1 MAKKQMI
8 YSIALTLL
16 LGFEL
21 SFYLLIVQ
29 TGITEHFN
37 SDLFELFP
45 MFVGG
50 ISGTIL
56 AGLNWK
62 NFNNPMHKIIIAL
75 SFQLVL
81 SFFYPTY
88 NSLTLFLLGVSIGI
102 MAPLGIYLF
111 KQHQQRELF
120 FALAIAYTIGT
131 YNFTS
136 IADNRLTMAV
146 TFTTIVLISAIVLR
160 NFQIEKTPQS
170 HYKIAT
176 FIPLLLWI
184 LLDSNLFETLSRH
197 AHINIWDH
205 YTYTIITFHLLGLIS
220 AYFIDIGEKK
230 QHLIILLLFITSY
243 TFSYMELPMALAI
256 VYPFVISYY
265 NVIVFTA
272 LTKLTSLKELSLVM
286 VFVGWIASGA
296 GLALALSKFLH

>member
-1 MAKKQMI
+1 MI
-8 YSIALTLL
+8 SSIALTLL

-29 TGITEHFN
+29 TGIAEHFN
-37 SDLFELFP
+37 SDLIELFP
-45 MFVGG
+45 LFFGG
-50 ISGTIL
+50 VSGTIL
-56 AGLNWK
+56 AGFDWRKL
-62 NFNNPMHKIIIAL
+62 NNPMHKIVIAL
-75 SFQLVL
+75 SVQLVL
-81 SFFYPTY
+81 SFFYPFY
-88 NSLTLFLLGVSIGI
+88 NPLTLFLLGLSIGM

-136 IADNRLTMAV
+136 SADDRLTLAIV
-146 TFTTIVLISAIVLR
+146 FSSIVLISAIVLR
-160 NFQIEKTPQS
+160 DFKVEKTAET
-170 HYKIAT
+170 HYKVAT

-197 AHINIWDH
+197 EHINIWDK
-205 YTYTIITFHLLGLIS
+205 YTYIIISFHILGLIS
-220 AYFIDIGEKK
+220 AYFVSIETKK
-230 QHLIILLLFITSY
+230 QHMIIFFLFIASY
-243 TFSYMELPMALAI
+243 SLSYLELPIALAV

-265 NVIVFTA
+265 NVIVFTS
-272 LTKLTSLKELSLVM
+272 LTKLTSLKELSFVM

-296 GLALALSKFLH
+296 GLALALSKLLH

>member
-1 MAKKQMI
+1 MI

-37 SDLFELFP
+37 SDLVVLFP
-45 MFVGG
+45 LFVGG
-50 ISGTIL
+50 ISGTLI
-56 AGLNWK
+56 AGLYWHK
-62 NFNNPMHKIIIAL
+62 LNNPIHKIIIAL

-81 SFFYPTY
+81 SFFYPFY
-88 NSLTLFLLGVSIGI
+88 NPLTLFLLGISIGM

-136 IADNRLTMAV
+136 IAEDRIMLAIL
-146 TFTTIVLISAIVLR
+146 FSSIVLISALVLR
-160 NFQIEKTPQS
+160 NFRVEKTTET
-170 HYKIAT
+170 HYKLMT

-197 AHINIWDH
+197 AHMNIWDKH
-205 YTYTIITFHLLGLIS
+205 TYVIITFHILGLLS
-220 AYFIDIGEKK
+220 AYFINIEVKK
-230 QHLIILLLFITSY
+230 QHLIILFLFIVSY
-243 TFSYMELPMALAI
+243 SLSYLELPFALAI

-265 NVIVFTA
+265 NVIVFTS
-272 LTKLTSLKELSLVM
+272 LTKLTSVKELSIVM
-286 VFVGWIASGA
+286 VFVGWIASGS
-296 GLALALSKFLH
+296 GLALALSKLLH